1 MAREKVH
8 SGGYVYKKGSSRSK
22 KHGIGQL
29 VDMAIKPKCSK
40 VCSKERQ
47 SQMKEGKNYKT

>member
-8 SGGYVYKKGSSRSK
+8 SGGYVYKKGSSCSK
-22 KHGIGQL
+22 KHGTGQ